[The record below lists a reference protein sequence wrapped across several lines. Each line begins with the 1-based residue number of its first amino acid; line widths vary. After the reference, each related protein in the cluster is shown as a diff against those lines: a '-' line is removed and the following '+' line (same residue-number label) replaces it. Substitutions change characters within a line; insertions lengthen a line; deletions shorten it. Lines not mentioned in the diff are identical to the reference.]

1 MFPTPLPETVIRNPA
16 REAER
21 DVYTALQAQ
30 LDDGHLVFY
39 SVAWLA
45 KSKGEGARDGEVDF
59 VVANP
64 QKGILLLEVKGGQ
77 VCRDGVSGRWV
88 SIDHSHHEHA
98 IHDPFEQVRVSK
110 HALLQ
115 KLAEHPAIG
124 RAWVALGHGVVLPAS
139 HDPHRPLTPDGPR
152 EITVF
157 AEDMAHVADRV
168 ARMFDYWNGEM
179 GGSLRPTPLLVS
191 TLKDMLAP
199 SFHLRQPL
207 GEVLADED
215 RELLRLTED
224 QFDVLD
230 MLSRQRRVAVSGGA
244 GTGKTVLAL
253 EKARRLAAEGCR
265 VLFTCFNKPLAEF
278 LRRSAGA
285 VERLEIANFHEF
297 CWRMARD
304 AGLPLPEPNSELP
317 SGFFNTTCRT
327 RCSRHSIASPIAAS
341 TPSSWTRGRTSK
353 RAGGRRS
360 SCAWRTR
367 RTASSTCSTTTTSRC
382 TAASSSFPAGLNE
395 CVLRD
400 NLRNTRRIHA
410 VTTKFYRGEPLRAK
424 GPEGRDVECI
434 AAETPAAA
442 VREIQRLLHRLVR
455 EEGVPRARRRGALRL
470 VGERP
475 TEARRE
481 DRHLLHDHRPGRG
494 AAEGAARFGQAFQRA
509 RAAGGHPRSA
519 STTLRRRKRTR
530 CSTSGSAGPGCTSP
544 WWPARGLSIGWDCDR
559 QRDTRQY
566 GMTDSRTS
574 RMRPPPAALPLS
586 IHRCKPG
593 RCPLHRSVRRTGESI
608 ALHSLNPDRQSQSGR
623 WFSIRQVR
631 HRRAWV
637 AGCSASNSR
646 VLSTACPIVNPSPLL
661 SSQ

>member
-1 MFPTPLPETVIRNPA
+1 MPTMFPTPLPEAVTRNPG

-30 LDDGHLVFY
+30 LDEGHLVFY
-39 SVAWLA
+39 GVAWLA

-59 VVANP
+59 VVAHP
-64 QKGILLLEVKGGQ
+64 QKGILLLEVKGGE
-77 VCRDGVSGRWV
+77 VCRDGASGRWI
-88 SIDHSHHEHA
+88 SIDRSHHEHD
-98 IHDPFEQVRVSK
+98 IDDPYEQVRTSK

-157 AEDMAHVADRV
+157 HEDMARVADCI
-168 ARMFDYWNGEM
+168 ARMFDYWNGQM

-207 GEVLADED
+207 GEVLAEDD

-224 QFDVLD
+224 QFGVLD

-265 VLFTCFNKPLAEF
+265 VLLTCFNKPLAEF
-278 LRRSAGA
+278 LRRSAGH

-297 CWRMARD
+297 CWKMAQD

-317 SGFFNTTCRT
+317 SDFFNTTLPDALFTALDRL
-327 RCSRHSIASPIAAS
+327 PD
-341 TPSSWTRGRTSK
+341 
-353 RAGGRRS
+353 RRFDAIVVDEGQDFEENWWPPLEL
-360 SCAWRTR
+360 CLADQKDGILYVFHDDNQQVYR
-367 RTASSTCSTTTTSRC
+367 RV
-382 TAASSSFPAGLNE
+382 SSFPAGLNE

-410 VTTKFYRGEPLRAK
+410 VTTRFYRGEPLRAK
-424 GPEGRDVECI
+424 GPEGREVECI

-442 VREIQRLLHRLVR
+442 VREIHRLLHRLVR
-455 EEGVPRARRRGALRL
+455 EEGVPERDIAVLYGSSVNGPVKRGEKVGTFFTTTDQVAEPQKVLLDSVKRFKGLERPVVILTGIDHLSPEEENALLYVGLSRARVHLAVVAADRTLTRLGLGEPCLRPFL
-470 VGERP
+470 
-475 TEARRE
+475 T
-481 DRHLLHDHRPGRG
+481 
-494 AAEGAARFGQAFQRA
+494 
-509 RAAGGHPRSA
+509 
-519 STTLRRRKRTR
+519 
-530 CSTSGSAGPGCTSP
+530 
-544 WWPARGLSIGWDCDR
+544 
-559 QRDTRQY
+559 
-566 GMTDSRTS
+566 
-574 RMRPPPAALPLS
+574 
-586 IHRCKPG
+586 
-593 RCPLHRSVRRTGESI
+593 
-608 ALHSLNPDRQSQSGR
+608 
-623 WFSIRQVR
+623 
-631 HRRAWV
+631 
-637 AGCSASNSR
+637 
-646 VLSTACPIVNPSPLL
+646 
-661 SSQ
+661 